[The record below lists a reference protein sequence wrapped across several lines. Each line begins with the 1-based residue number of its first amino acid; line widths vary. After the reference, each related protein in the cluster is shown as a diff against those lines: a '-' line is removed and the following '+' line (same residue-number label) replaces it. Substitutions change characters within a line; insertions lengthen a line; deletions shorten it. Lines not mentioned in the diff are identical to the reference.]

1 MNFKHLVVFVT
12 APSHESAEQIATS
25 LLTKRLAACINIMSG
40 VRSHYLWQ
48 GKIAHDDEVLLVI
61 KTHQTRFSALEAE
74 IKAVHP
80 YELPEIIALP
90 IITGSADY
98 LAWIDDSVNAPH
110 SK

>member
-1 MNFKHLVVFVT
+1 MDFKHLVVFVT
-12 APSHESAEQIATS
+12 APSHESAEQIAAP
-25 LLTKRLAACINIMSG
+25 LLEKRLAACVNIVPG

-61 KTHQTRFSALEAE
+61 KTHQARFSALEAE

-80 YELPEIIALP
+80 YEVPEIIALP
-90 IITGSADY
+90 IVAGSADY
-98 LAWIDDSVNAPH
+98 LAWIDDSVGVPH